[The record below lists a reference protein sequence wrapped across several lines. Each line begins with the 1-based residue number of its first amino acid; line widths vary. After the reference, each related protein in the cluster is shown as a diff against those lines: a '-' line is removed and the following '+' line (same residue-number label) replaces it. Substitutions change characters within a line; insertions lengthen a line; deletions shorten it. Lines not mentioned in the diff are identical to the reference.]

1 MVSINPYHFDC
12 RKKSDHF
19 VHFVYDIFISP
30 SIKINDREILYGMKK
45 NVFSSMVQTCIL
57 LFFIAS
63 ITGFLWEVIIYLVL
77 EGTFY
82 KRGFFYGPWL
92 PVYGTG
98 TIFIYL
104 ALRKKSDNPAICFL
118 YSAAIGTVIE
128 LLTGWLLDSFF
139 HLRYWNYEG
148 QFLNFNG
155 YICLYSVVGFGIC
168 GAVLICKVIPLLL
181 KLWNRIPANVQK
193 HMLAILLALFAIDCA
208 ASLIFPNTGRGIT
221 F

>member
-1 MVSINPYHFDC
+1 MVSTNQYHFSC
-12 RKKSDHF
+12 RKKSYPF
-19 VHFVYDIFISP
+19 VHFVYDIFFTP
-30 SIKINDREILYGMKK
+30 GIKNDDREILYGMKK
-45 NVFSSMVQTCIL
+45 NVFSSIVQTCIF

-63 ITGFLWEVIIYLVL
+63 FTGFLWEVIIYLVL

-104 ALRKKSDNPAICFL
+104 ALNKKRDKPAICFI

-128 LLTGWLLDSFF
+128 LFTGWLLDSFF

-148 QFLNFNG
+148 QFLNYKG
-155 YICLYSVVGFGIC
+155 YICLYSIVGFGIC
-168 GAVLICKVIPLLL
+168 GAIMICKGIPLLL
-181 KLWNRIPANVQK
+181 KLWNQIPIKVQK
-193 HMLAILLALFAIDCA
+193 YVLTILLVLFTIDCA